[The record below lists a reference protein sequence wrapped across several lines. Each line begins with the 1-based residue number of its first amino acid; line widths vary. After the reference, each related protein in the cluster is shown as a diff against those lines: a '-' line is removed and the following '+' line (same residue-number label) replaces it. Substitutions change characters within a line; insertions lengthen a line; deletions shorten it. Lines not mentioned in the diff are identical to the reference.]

1 MENYS
6 KLIEAILKKLDWDH
20 IMKYYETHSSEV
32 EEDPKRKGKRVRV
45 TSKNLSTIKKELK
58 DLIMFVIESNFNELQ
73 HDNWIISWFNK
84 GTGYRLEVIF
94 TPTRSLISENEED
107 EEDDLL
113 NSDIV
118 ERDVLKDM
126 MIKSVNEE
134 NYELAAVIRD
144 RLKKLDKIIKANKKN
159 IY

>member
-1 MENYS
+1 
-6 KLIEAILKKLDWDH
+6 
-20 IMKYYETHSSEV
+20 MKYYETHSSEV